1 MIIAVNLKLFKLIV
15 VAIMS
20 AKKKAKP
27 TAFKSLKDL
36 AVITSAGFNKRRAF
50 RALSN
55 LNVSA
60 RLTLHDFKSSDYA
73 SAAVTSR
80 SSTSQS
86 SMNSAM
92 KDYMISFMLTEP

>member
-1 MIIAVNLKLFKLIV
+1 
-15 VAIMS
+15 MS
-20 AKKKAKP
+20 AKKKTKS

-36 AVITSAGFNKRRAF
+36 AVITSADFNKRRAF

-73 SAAVTSR
+73 SAAVISR
-80 SSTSQS
+80 SSMITISQF

-92 KDYMISFMLTEP
+92 KNYMISFMLTES